1 MPETAAGE
9 GFFRSDRQGCAMI
22 GEFLFLPG
30 YTVFRINGDSVTH
43 SLLIPS
49 PSPFIA
55 SQSSD
60 RCQPSRS
67 ALIRIITPDIQPG
80 TNTPGISRSRN
91 SCAPAFVSHLRL
103 VFGLCRA
110 VDTPPFRTKAE
121 HRVPLLLL
129 VLPGR
134 LCCKRFTQE
143 TLDRVLAAGTGPV
156 FQCLALLAGRHLA
169 RQQRGKV
176 VLPERSVDLSRSE
189 ETLDMPCRVL
199 HAGSMGGTGIYR
211 MRRRK
216 GVGRTDIIP
225 GISIIRRLRVA
236 DFFPA
241 TCNRYDPEGTSISNR
256 ARNGSYIPSIFV

>member
-91 SCAPAFVSHLRL
+91 SCAPACLTSST
-103 VFGLCRA
+103 GLW
-110 VDTPPFRTKAE
+110 
-121 HRVPLLLL
+121 
-129 VLPGR
+129 VLPCRGHPAISHQGR
-134 LCCKRFTQE
+134 
-143 TLDRVLAAGTGPV
+143 ASGPASSS
-156 FQCLALLAGRHLA
+156 CAPRPALLQALYPGNTRPGPGRRHRSGLSMPRTPRRSAPGSAAA
-169 RQQRGKV
+169 RESG
-176 VLPERSVDLSRSE
+176 SSR
-189 ETLDMPCRVL
+189 
-199 HAGSMGGTGIYR
+199 A
-211 MRRRK
+211 
-216 GVGRTDIIP
+216 
-225 GISIIRRLRVA
+225 
-236 DFFPA
+236 
-241 TCNRYDPEGTSISNR
+241 
-256 ARNGSYIPSIFV
+256 

>member
-67 ALIRIITPDIQPG
+67 APSRIITPDIRQGPIYRAYHAQ
-80 TNTPGISRSRN
+80 GIVV
-91 SCAPAFVSHLRL
+91 PPLVSHLRL
-103 VFGLCRA
+103 VFGFCRA

-225 GISIIRRLRVA
+225 GISIIHRLRVA
-236 DFFPA
+236 GFFPA